1 MTPFE
6 IAIVS
11 LFGMVFFGVYIS
23 IALKVVSFGNFTA
36 PTWPVKF
43 IILMGTAL
51 LILQF
56 AMRIFKRYARRYHD
70 TL

>member
-1 MTPFE
+1 MTLFE
-6 IAIVS
+6 IGILS

-36 PTWPVKF
+36 LIWSVKF

-56 AMRIFKRYARRYHD
+56 AMRIFKPY
-70 TL
+70 TQEVL